1 MKMIRKAA
9 ALILIATILTG
20 CDAWKE
26 DRKIIVDYRYT
37 SEHYEKE
44 TEYRKEYSWMAEK
57 YINVP
62 YEVDRLYPEKYELLW
77 EITYQDGH
85 IERHWEDCTRF
96 EYDNARTELGDIK

>member
-20 CDAWKE
+20 CDAWEE

-44 TEYRKEYSWMAEK
+44 TEYRKECSTF
-57 YINVP
+57 
-62 YEVDRLYPEKYELLW
+62 R
-77 EITYQDGH
+77 
-85 IERHWEDCTRF
+85 
-96 EYDNARTELGDIK
+96 